1 MPAVT
6 LARMKHTLLA
16 CLAIG
21 FMACGG
27 DDSTDATDVP
37 PSDSAID
44 SASAIDGP
52 ATADAPAT
60 PDAPSGTAC
69 TGALYD
75 PCTVGSQCTSGMCK
89 AFGSSGFTVCT
100 QACSPSTP
108 CPTTNGIAATC
119 NNMGICKPASANT
132 CTR

>member
-1 MPAVT
+1 
-6 LARMKHTLLA
+6 MKRTLLA

-21 FMACGG
+21 FTACGG

-37 PSDSAID
+37 PSDSAVD
-44 SASAIDGP
+44 SPGTIDGRTTP
-52 ATADAPAT
+52 DAPAT
-60 PDAPSGTAC
+60 PDATSGTPC

-75 PCTVGSQCTSGMCK
+75 PCTMATQCTSGNCK
-89 AFGSSGFTVCT
+89 LFAGNGFQVCT
-100 QACSPSTP
+100 QTCSSGTP

-119 NNMGICKPASANT
+119 NNMGVCKPASANT